1 MLQKLKSLRMAF
13 TNAYTIIVAQ
23 LVEQFRFVRRR
34 HSPHDFCHDS
44 DPVASGFKLTRIRRM
59 LATALVICV
68 AALVGIAAAEEPEKC
83 AVWGAIP
90 KKP

>member
-34 HSPHDFCHDS
+34 HSPHDFFHDS
-44 DPVASGFKLTRIRRM
+44 DPVASGFKLN
-59 LATALVICV
+59 
-68 AALVGIAAAEEPEKC
+68 PD
-83 AVWGAIP
+83 
-90 KKP
+90 

>member
-34 HSPHDFCHDS
+34 HSPYDVWHDS
-44 DPVASGFKLTRIRRM
+44 DSVASSFKLN
-59 LATALVICV
+59 
-68 AALVGIAAAEEPEKC
+68 PD
-83 AVWGAIP
+83 
-90 KKP
+90 